1 MEPNK
6 VISPRMRVVD
16 MPEWY
21 GGGYDLVSGLG
32 LDSGKYARSA
42 WAFACM
48 KIRSREL
55 ANLPWRLMK
64 HGKPIKEHPIIDM
77 LTEFGRES
85 NWVDAFAATEID
97 MLSRGC
103 AFWLK
108 DIDIVERLNAGTIRI
123 KANSQ
128 GIQKFIQRIKGKDVN
143 KFNRDEVVYFR
154 EYHPE
159 TDLEKGTS
167 VMDVL
172 NLALSQ
178 EYEASKYVEAFF
190 KNDATP
196 ATLLTTEQTVS
207 EQEMNKVL
215 AWWNKR
221 FRGTRKKGK
230 VGFADRG
237 MQAKVLSS
245 SLKDMVLVELRN
257 QAREDVCTAFEVPK
271 ILLSMEEATFA
282 NAQEARKYM
291 IEDLIVP
298 RSKYYASAINKQLVQ
313 LIDPMITFEFYP
325 DELPILQEN
334 LGKKWERLSEAEDK
348 GLISGDFVREQMGW
362 PKSAAPK
369 EKPVQIEQAIEVDP
383 DLRAWKRKATNAF
396 KRGESADVDF
406 ETDRIPLPI
415 QLRLRERLQQAQSHG
430 DIMRAFIYD

>member
-1 MEPNK
+1 MDKSK
-6 VISPRMRVVD
+6 VISPRMRVID

-21 GGGYDLVSGLG
+21 SGGYDLVTGLG
-32 LDSGKYARSA
+32 LDAGKYAKSA

-64 HGKPIKEHPIIDM
+64 HGKPVKDHPIIDT
-77 LTEFGRES
+77 LTEFGQES

-108 DIDIVERLNAGTIRI
+108 DVDIVERMNAGTISI
-123 KANSQ
+123 KANSK
-128 GIQKFIQRIKGKDVN
+128 GIQKFIQKIEGKDVN
-143 KFNRDEVVYFR
+143 SFAREEVVYFR

-159 TDLEKGTS
+159 TDLQKGTP

-172 NLALSQ
+172 KLALSQ
-178 EYEASKYVEAFF
+178 EYEAAKYVEAFF

-196 ATLLTTEQTVS
+196 AVLLTTEQTVS
-207 EQEMNKVL
+207 EPEMNKVL
-215 AWWNKR
+215 AWWNNR

-237 MQAKVLSS
+237 MKADILSS

-257 QAREDVCTAFEVPK
+257 QAREDICTAFEVPK

-291 IEDLIVP
+291 IEDLIIP
-298 RSKYYASAINKQLVQ
+298 RSAYYASAINKQLVQ
-313 LIDPMITFEFYP
+313 PIDPMLTFEFYP

-334 LGKKWERLSEAEDK
+334 LTSKWDRLREAVENGVVSEDYA
-348 GLISGDFVREQMGW
+348 REEMGW
-362 PKSAAPK
+362 PADAAPE
-369 EKPVQIEQAIEVDP
+369 EKAIQVELPAEVDP
-383 DLRAWKRKATNAF
+383 ELRAWKRKATKAF
-396 KRGESADVDF
+396 KRGESADVEF
-406 ETDRIPLPI
+406 ETDRIPLPVQTRI
-415 QLRLRERLQQAQSHG
+415 HDNLQQVRSQSE
-430 DIMRAFIYD
+430 ILRAFIDD